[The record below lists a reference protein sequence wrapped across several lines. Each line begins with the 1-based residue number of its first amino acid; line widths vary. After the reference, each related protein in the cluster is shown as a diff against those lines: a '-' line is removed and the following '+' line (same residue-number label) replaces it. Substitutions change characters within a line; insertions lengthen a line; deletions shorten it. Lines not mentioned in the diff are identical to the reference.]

1 MTTDPLLSA
10 GSPAA
15 GFAAFGLRD
24 ELLQALAASGYRQP
38 SPVQAR
44 AIPLLLQRRDLIAQ
58 AQTGTGKTAAFALPC
73 LHNLD
78 AQQRCCQVLVLTPT
92 RELALQVAKS
102 FARYGEQ
109 LPQVRV
115 LPVYGGSDFRPQIQ
129 GLRRGAQVVVGTPG
143 RIMDHMRQG
152 TLSLDGLRGLVLD
165 EADEMLRMGF
175 IDDVT
180 WIMERTP
187 PERQLMLFSA
197 TMPPE
202 VRQLSGRFLRDP
214 AEVTIATSKAD
225 TQRIRQQLLM
235 VHASQKLRAL
245 VQVLDT
251 EATEATMVFVRT
263 KQATVEVSA
272 ALDGHGYRCAALSG
286 DVVQSQREQVIERL
300 RSGRVDV
307 VVATDVAARGID
319 VERITMV
326 INYDVPLDAEAYV
339 HRIGRT
345 GRAGRQGRA
354 LLLATPRERRLV
366 QAIERAN
373 GRQLEVMDAPDADTV
388 NQSRRQRFKERI
400 LGALNGADVS
410 VFEQVV
416 QELSTEK
423 CLPVERIAAAL
434 AQLVQGSQPF
444 ACSADQQPVLRLN
457 PRRQSRP
464 LAAHMERYRI
474 EVGWKHRVKPSN
486 IVGALANQAGIR
498 GQSIGRIH
506 IFDEHSTVDL
516 PKDLPEDLFAT
527 LRTMRVVSKPLRI
540 RKLEASTV

>member
-1 MTTDPLLSA
+1 MTPDPVLSA
-10 GSPAA
+10 AEPAA
-15 GFAAFGLRD
+15 GFAGFGLRD
-24 ELLQALAASGYRQP
+24 ELLQPLAASGYHQP
-38 SPVQAR
+38 SPVQAQ

-78 AQQRCCQVLVLTPT
+78 AEQRCCQVLVLTPT

-102 FARYGEQ
+102 FARYGAQ
-109 LPQVRV
+109 LPQVQV

-152 TLSLDGLRGLVLD
+152 TLRLDGLCGLVLD

-202 VRQLSGRFLRDP
+202 VRQLSGRFLQDP
-214 AEVTIATSKAD
+214 VEVTIATSKAD

-235 VHASQKLRAL
+235 VHANQKLRAL

-251 EATEATMVFVRT
+251 EASEATMVFVRT
-263 KQATVEVSA
+263 KQATVEVST
-272 ALDGHGYRCAALSG
+272 ALDNQGYRCAALNG
-286 DVVQSQREQVIERL
+286 DVAQSQREQVIERL

-366 QAIERAN
+366 QAIERTN
-373 GRQLEVMDAPDADTV
+373 GQQLEMMDAPDADTI
-388 NQSRRQRFKERI
+388 NRHRRQRFKERI
-400 LGALNGADVS
+400 LGALDGADVP
-410 VFEQVV
+410 VFGQLV
-416 QELSTEK
+416 QELSAEK
-423 CLPVERIAAAL
+423 GLPVEHIAAAL
-434 AQLVQGSQPF
+434 AQLVQGAKPF
-444 ACSADQQPVLRLN
+444 ACSAEEPVLRLN

-474 EVGWKHRVKPSN
+474 EVGWKHRVKPGN

-540 RKLEASTV
+540 RKLEVSTV

>member
-1 MTTDPLLSA
+1 MTPDLVLSA
-10 GSPAA
+10 AEPAA
-15 GFAAFGLRD
+15 GFAGFGLRA

-38 SPVQAR
+38 SPVQAQT
-44 AIPLLLQRRDLIAQ
+44 IPLLLQRRDLIAQ

-78 AQQRCCQVLVLTPT
+78 AGQRCCQVLVLTPT

-102 FARYGEQ
+102 FDRYGAQ
-109 LPQVRV
+109 LPQARI
-115 LPVYGGSDFRPQIQ
+115 LPIYGGSDFRPQIQ
-129 GLRRGAQVVVGTPG
+129 GLKRGAQVVVGTPG

-152 TLSLDGLRGLVLD
+152 TLSLDGLHVLVLD

-202 VRQLSGRFLRDP
+202 VRHLSGRFLRDP
-214 AEVTIATSKAD
+214 AEVTVATSKAD

-235 VHASQKLRAL
+235 VHANRKLQAL
-245 VQVLDT
+245 VQVLDM
-251 EATEATMVFVRT
+251 EAREATMVFVRT
-263 KQATVEVSA
+263 KQATVEVA
-272 ALDGHGYRCAALSG
+272 TALDGHGYRCAALNG

-366 QAIERAN
+366 QAIERFN
-373 GRQLEVMDAPDADTV
+373 RQQIEVMEFADADTV
-388 NQSRRQRFKERI
+388 NQRRRQRFKERV
-400 LGALNGADVS
+400 LEALDGADVP
-410 VFEQVV
+410 VFEELV
-416 QELSTEK
+416 QELSAEHD
-423 CLPVERIAAAL
+423 LPVRNIAAAL
-434 AQLVQGSQPF
+434 AQLVQGAKPF
-444 ACSADQQPVLRLN
+444 ACSAEEPVPCLN

-464 LAAHMERYRI
+464 VAAHMERYRI
-474 EVGWKHRVKPSN
+474 EVGWKHRVKP
-486 IVGALANQAGIR
+486 
-498 GQSIGRIH
+498 
-506 IFDEHSTVDL
+506 
-516 PKDLPEDLFAT
+516 
-527 LRTMRVVSKPLRI
+527 
-540 RKLEASTV
+540 

>member
-1 MTTDPLLSA
+1 MTPDPVLSA
-10 GSPAA
+10 AEPAA
-15 GFAAFGLRD
+15 GFAGFSLRD
-24 ELLQALAASGYRQP
+24 ELLQPLAASGYHQP
-38 SPVQAR
+38 SPVQAQ

-78 AQQRCCQVLVLTPT
+78 AEQRCCQVLVLTPT

-102 FARYGEQ
+102 FARYGAQ
-109 LPQVRV
+109 LPQVQV
-115 LPVYGGSDFRPQIQ
+115 LPIYGGSDFRPQIQ

-235 VHASQKLRAL
+235 VHANQKLRAL
-245 VQVLDT
+245 VQVLDM
-251 EATEATMVFVRT
+251 EASEATMVFVRT
-263 KQATVEVSA
+263 KQATVEVST
-272 ALDGHGYRCAALSG
+272 ALDGHGYRCAALNG
-286 DVVQSQREQVIERL
+286 DVAQSQREQVIERL

-345 GRAGRQGRA
+345 GRAGRQGQA

-373 GRQLEVMDAPDADTV
+373 GQQLEMMEVPDADTV
-388 NQSRRQRFKERI
+388 NRRRRQRFKERI
-400 LGALNGADVS
+400 LAARDGSDVP
-410 VFEQVV
+410 VFEQLV
-416 QELSTEK
+416 QELSAEK
-423 CLPVERIAAAL
+423 GLPVEHIAAAL
-434 AQLVQGSQPF
+434 AQLVQGAQPF
-444 ACSADQQPVLRLN
+444 VCSAEEQPVLRLN

-474 EVGWKHRVKPSN
+474 EVGWKHRVKPGN

-540 RKLEASTV
+540 RKLEVSTV